1 MQIVKNMKIKTHNLF
16 FLLAGL
22 TILLYL
28 PFAAEGGLALWIII
42 KSFYFLGV
50 VLFIAEVIKENR
62 KI

>member
-1 MQIVKNMKIKTHNLF
+1 MKTKTHNLF

-22 TILLYL
+22 ATLLFL

-50 VLFIAEVIKENR
+50 ILFIAEVIKENR
-62 KI
+62 QI

>member
-1 MQIVKNMKIKTHNLF
+1 MKIKASSLF

-22 TILLYL
+22 ATLLFL

-50 VLFIAEVIKENR
+50 ILFITEITKESR
-62 KI
+62 KT

>member
-1 MQIVKNMKIKTHNLF
+1 MKIKVHNLF

-22 TILLYL
+22 ATLLSL
-28 PFAAEGGLALWIII
+28 PFVAEGGLALWIII

-50 VLFIAEVIKENR
+50 ILFITGIIKESR